1 MNENKSGIKKR
12 IKSFSYAFTG
22 INELIKS
29 EPNAQIHLL
38 ATLLVIIAGFIWNIS
53 ASEWCIIA
61 IATAMVW
68 MAEGFNTVAEKM
80 CNHVIPE
87 YNETARIIKD
97 VAAGSVL
104 ICAIAAFIIG
114 LIIFVPKIF

>member
-1 MNENKSGIKKR
+1 MNQNKSGLKKR

-22 INELIKS
+22 IYELVKS
-29 EPNAQIHLL
+29 EPNAQIHFL
-38 ATLLVIIAGFIWNIS
+38 ATIIAVSAGFICSIS
-53 ASEWCIIA
+53 ASEWCIIIIA
-61 IATAMVW
+61 IAIVW
-68 MAEGFNTVAEKM
+68 MAEGFNTVAEKF